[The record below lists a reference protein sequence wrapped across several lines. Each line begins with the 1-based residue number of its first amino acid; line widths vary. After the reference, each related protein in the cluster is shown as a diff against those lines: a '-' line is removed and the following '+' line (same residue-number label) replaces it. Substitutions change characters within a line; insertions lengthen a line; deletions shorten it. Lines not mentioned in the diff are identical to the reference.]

1 MTMREA
7 LSTAPSAPVPST
19 PTPNPL
25 AALRA
30 QYGTVVLLEQLAEF
44 EDADAHRCR
53 ACLEH
58 TPAAVH
64 GRLADA
70 LRLFVRQARVSA
82 MAGSPLR
89 DRGGMRERGEDPDVR
104 AWSGRTGRG
113 R

>member
-1 MTMREA
+1 MPEPQ
-7 LSTAPSAPVPST
+7 TAPAPA

-30 QYGTVVLLEQLAEF
+30 QHGTVVLLEQLAEF

-89 DRGGMRERGEDPDVR
+89 ERPRERGEDPDVR

>member
-1 MTMREA
+1 MPEPQ
-7 LSTAPSAPVPST
+7 TAPAPA

-30 QYGTVVLLEQLAEF
+30 QHGTVVLLEQLAEF

-70 LRLFVRQARVSA
+70 LRLFVRQARASGA
-82 MAGSPLR
+82 LGSPLR